1 MANGSFHPLP
11 DPLIE
16 PDVISNAT
24 YRNTVAFVGIVT
36 SGESFESA

>member
-16 PDVISNAT
+16 PAIKTNAS
-24 YRNTVAFVGIVT
+24 YRNTVAFVGIVV
-36 SGESFESA
+36 SGKF